1 MKRLR
6 NNEKASVKTSNTW
19 LCSPICN
26 CLICEK
32 PKIISV
38 RKEKKMLNDAFEN
51 YETWLRFCVSIKKKE
66 YRDLGPLW
74 IVTLDSEKI
83 DNDFVKSLK
92 KNVLFC
98 HKTCF
103 LLQVSE
109 KKLIIFALRAK
120 LLKRQSSCHTNYTIN
135 MLSLILFSICSF
147 NMCWFFLSY
156 DWSVNAVWGR
166 IQWNNSWKSGIF
178 DN

>member
-1 MKRLR
+1 MRDNFVKRLR

-51 YETWLRFCVSIKKKE
+51 YENLQNFAWVSKKKE
-66 YRDLGPLW
+66 NRDLGPLW

-92 KNVLFC
+92 KPFYFTIELVFSYR
-98 HKTCF
+98 F
-103 LLQVSE
+103 L
-109 KKLIIFALRAK
+109 KKIIIRVLRAN
-120 LLKRQSSCHTNYTIN
+120 LLKLQSSCHTNYQYAFLN
-135 MLSLILFSICSF
+135 FFF
-147 NMCWFFLSY
+147 NMFIWHVLAFL
-156 DWSVNAVWGR
+156 V
-166 IQWNNSWKSGIF
+166 I
-178 DN
+178 